1 MLEEMLRGGNRGIV
15 GFDPTT
21 IPGCT
26 VWFDAADPG
35 TMSTSVSSVQT
46 WRSKGSA
53 SCTATY
59 KYNAPSVSTI
69 GGLSTLYFNGVSTMM
84 TTNAV
89 ASYGATET
97 TWITCATSLATVS
110 ASTPADAC
118 PIIATQG
125 AGAERS
131 IRYTCNVNATAYS
144 INTSVLRQTT
154 GDNTNGVRGFI
165 DTAAYF
171 AGFTNGALIAS
182 NTTAVTFQPG
192 YNQSFVMGQWNV
204 GWLNG
209 YIYEILIYNR
219 ALSLGEYQSVEGYL
233 SQKWGFSPAK
243 VFTPRSIPGCSIW
256 FDAADMSSLTTSG
269 TNITSWTNKGSIP
282 LVAYPL
288 TGGLGTP
295 VGGGTNSNAFG
306 GFLTTGASINGLNA
320 VNCPQQTTYGMSS
333 TVTFP
338 TQARAVFAVYRAAS
352 AGAAPYIT
360 FFGCLTVVPNNQNG
374 MANYIRNDGQ
384 EPTLFAEVGA
394 GAGSILQAVPA
405 SGTFPTNTTNMVAW
419 VQSATSTGNNFI
431 TMNGVSQTLTTN
443 QLATTYVTT
452 PQYYFI
458 GSAYTQAYTF
468 CEYIMFNSEISI
480 SQRQAVEGYLAWKWG
495 FQGSLGVTHPNY
507 LTTGNFVRSLTLAT
521 THPYYSLPPAT
532 RAFTPLDV
540 PGCTLWLD
548 GADSATI
555 IGNVT
560 SVREKANN
568 VTFTATGT
576 VTTSTIGTTQSLNFA
591 GAGYLSGTV
600 NNLLVG
606 TSFVVFRTTA
616 ANNGYYPFFTW
627 RDNVVNSGLANF
639 PAFGYLPGGNLIGPY
654 TTWVG
659 AGTPTTSVSIGN
671 SYITSYSWSGTTTNV
686 GFNGAIPTT
695 GTQSAYAHSETLL
708 WIAFDNGYY
717 TTANIGEILIYNS
730 ILSAAQR
737 QAIEGYLANKW
748 GLKASIPVFA
758 NPTSIPSCALWLD
771 GADSTTMFQNT
782 AGTTPITADGQT
794 IAAWRD
800 KSANR
805 YLFIQPTTANQPVYK
820 TGIRNGSSITRWN
833 GTSTGLQSSTTLP
846 FYTSASSGGSFFFVF
861 MVTSNNTQRFLMTYQ
876 NQTSETFCV
885 SESEIGCP
893 TGNSDA
899 GNFGIHQGCGK
910 ANVALNQITTNTYVM
925 MNLNLLSSGTA
936 PANTT
941 IFKNGTSASMT
952 AQNGGFYSGTTYPSA
967 NNARNL
973 NIGYRIPVGSFP
985 IDCWLAGDI
994 AEIVWYQTPLSS
1006 AQQQQVEGYL
1016 AWKWGLQASLPA
1028 THPFYATVPV
1038 PHPFNKVP
1046 PTIRQPVLY
1055 SDVAPGNWVRDW
1067 QPYLRALTRAN
1078 AGATQN
1084 IGSIT
1089 GGGTYTSYGW
1099 FGNVLAPNGNIYF
1112 VPYGSSNILVL
1123 NTNTG
1128 VTTNITGGA
1137 TFTTFNQYRGGVLA
1151 SNGNIYCVPFA
1162 STNILVINPN
1172 TGVTSNM
1179 TGSATFTSFGWHGG
1193 VLGPDGNIYCAPANA
1208 LNILVIRPA
1217 TGTTSNLTGGATYPG
1232 AGAWAGGVLAPNG
1245 NIYFAPNAA
1254 TNILVLNTMTGVTSN
1269 LTGGATYSGSWTGGV
1284 LATNGNIYF
1293 CPYTASNVLVLNP
1306 ATGVTSNLV
1315 GGASYPGG
1323 GAWAGGVLAPN
1334 GNIYFPPSG
1343 GATNILVVDP
1353 IAGTTSTLTSGV
1365 IGSSA
1370 WQGGVLAPNGTIY
1383 FTPLIATTILT
1394 VSFTGLLQ
1402 TPSLN
1407 YCMSAYTNKL

>member
-35 TMSTSVSSVQT
+35 TFGTSGTSLQT

-53 SCTATY
+53 TCTASFT
-59 KYNAPSVSTI
+59 YNAPTVSTI
-69 GGLSTLYFNGVSTMM
+69 SGLSSIYFNGVSTMM
-84 TTNAV
+84 NTNRI

-219 ALSLGEYQSVEGYL
+219 ALTLGEYQSVEGYL
-233 SQKWGFSPAK
+233 AQKWRFATANFNP
-243 VFTPRSIPGCSIW
+243 TSIPGCILWLDPATQGNLTYSGANVTAIK
-256 FDAADMSSLTTSG
+256 DSST
-269 TNITSWTNKGSIP
+269 
-282 LVAYPL
+282 
-288 TGGLGTP
+288 LG
-295 VGGGTNSNAFG
+295 NNA
-306 GFLTTGASINGLNA
+306 TRYNGASYA
-320 VNCPQQTTYGMSS
+320 TTA
-333 TVTFP
+333 TVSGNTILSFP
-338 TQARAVFAVYRAAS
+338 
-352 AGAAPYIT
+352 
-360 FFGCLTVVPNNQNG
+360 
-374 MANYIRNDGQ
+374 
-384 EPTLFAEVGA
+384 GA
-394 GAGSILQAVPA
+394 GITYRSA
-405 SGTFPTNTTNMVAW
+405 MV
-419 VQSATSTGNNFI
+419 
-431 TMNGVSQTLTTN
+431 LT
-443 QLATTYVTT
+443 
-452 PQYYFI
+452 
-458 GSAYTQAYTF
+458 GSAYTIFTIMSLVSTTGNGSGYQRAINADSGGGTIFIGALNGNLATF
-468 CEYIMFNSEISI
+468 CGTGGFNDIAANSPTYVLTGNGIQLVTMYVSGSSLIPYINGTAQTTKTGSTGATTVLDIGAYQNSSQNWNGYIGDVI
-480 SQRQAVEGYLAWKWG
+480 IYNTALTTAQRQQVEGYLAWKWG
-495 FQGSLGVTHPNY
+495 LKNSLP
-507 LTTGNFVRSLTLAT
+507 S
-521 THPYYSLPPAT
+521 THPYYLTSGTLLTRHPYYSVPPAT

-540 PGCTLWLD
+540 PGCALWLD

-600 NNLLVG
+600 NSLLVG

-737 QAIEGYLANKW
+737 QAVEGYLANKW

-758 NPTSIPSCALWLD
+758 NPRSIPSCAMWLD
-771 GADSTTMFQNT
+771 GSDPAGTGVAPANNSAISTWVDKSGNGCNATASSSNPTFLSNQYNGYGLINFSGGVYFSNATFNYNLPNRTLFIVCSSTVAGYTGFLSFNNT
-782 AGTTPITADGQT
+782 AGTDYSASNTMNYASPGTNSLQ
-794 IAAWRD
+794 IAAAL
-800 KSANR
+800 SAAGGGFNV
-805 YLFIQPTTANQPVYK
+805 FFG
-820 TGIRNGSSITRWN
+820 TG
-833 GTSTGLQSSTTLP
+833 STTQ
-846 FYTSASSGGSFFFVF
+846 FAIYGD
-861 MVTSNNTQRFLMTYQ
+861 
-876 NQTSETFCV
+876 TF
-885 SESEIGCP
+885 
-893 TGNSDA
+893 
-899 GNFGIHQGCGK
+899 
-910 ANVALNQITTNTYVM
+910 
-925 MNLNLLSSGTA
+925 
-936 PANTT
+936 
-941 IFKNGTSASMT
+941 
-952 AQNGGFYSGTTYPSA
+952 SGTTESYFMNGSNMGSTTTSTTFGA
-967 NNARNL
+967 STSIYIGARQLGGFTGTYSITGTISELIIYNYA
-973 NIGYRIPVGSFP
+973 I
-985 IDCWLAGDI
+985 
-994 AEIVWYQTPLSS
+994 TSS
-1006 AQQQQVEGYL
+1006 QRQQVEGYL

-1370 WQGGVLAPNGTIY
+1370 WQGGVLSPNGTIY

>member
-1 MLEEMLRGGNRGIV
+1 MVEEMLRGGNRGIV

-26 VWFDAADPG
+26 VWFDSADLG

-59 KYNAPSVSTI
+59 KYNAPSISTI

-84 TTNAV
+84 TTNTI

-97 TWITCATSLATVS
+97 TWITCAASLATVS
-110 ASTPADAC
+110 SSTPADAC
-118 PIIATQG
+118 PVIATQG

-182 NTTAVTFQPG
+182 NTTAVTFQAG

-219 ALSLGEYQSVEGYL
+219 ALSIGEYQSVEGYL

-243 VFTPRSIPGCSIW
+243 VFTPTSIPGCQLWLDGADPAGTGSAPASGATVATWVDKSGNGYNGTAVGSPTYSSKGILLTRSSSQYFTLPNSTYPSGANPYSIFMAFNLNSYSVAGFVGAGDYSTTW
-256 FDAADMSSLTTSG
+256 GTIAVRGNASQSIQLYWWGDSGNLLTTNTFTLNTPNILCTTG
-269 TNITSWTNKGSIP
+269 TSTARAIYLNAQTPTTDTQ
-282 LVAYPL
+282 
-288 TGGLGTP
+288 TGP
-295 VGGGTNSNAFG
+295 RNQ
-306 GFLTTGASINGLNA
+306 LTTGNTIG
-320 VNCPQQTTYGMSS
+320 
-333 TVTFP
+333 
-338 TQARAVFAVYRAAS
+338 RAYPADGTLDGYISEVLVYNS
-352 AGAAPYIT
+352 
-360 FFGCLTVVPNNQNG
+360 V
-374 MANYIRNDGQ
+374 
-384 EPTLFAEVGA
+384 
-394 GAGSILQAVPA
+394 
-405 SGTFPTNTTNMVAW
+405 
-419 VQSATSTGNNFI
+419 
-431 TMNGVSQTLTTN
+431 LTT
-443 QLATTYVTT
+443 T
-452 PQYYFI
+452 
-458 GSAYTQAYTF
+458 
-468 CEYIMFNSEISI
+468 
-480 SQRQAVEGYLAWKWG
+480 QRQAVEGYLAWKWG
-495 FQGSLGVTHPNY
+495 LQGSLP
-507 LTTGNFVRSLTLAT
+507 S
-521 THPYYSLPPAT
+521 THPYYITTANFVKSGTLVSTHPFYRQMPMT
-532 RAFTPLDV
+532 RPFTPLDL
-540 PGCTLWLD
+540 PGCALWLD
-548 GADSATI
+548 GADQS
-555 IGNVT
+555 
-560 SVREKANN
+560 S
-568 VTFTATGT
+568 VTFSSGSNVSQWNDKSGNGLNATVLNGTPTYTQALGMTFNGSSALQVTYTASPTIETLFVIIKFNSVSAQGDIFSGTAMGQREYLMYSPYSPGTIYLGRYGTAPSGSINGGT
-576 VTTSTIGTTQSLNFA
+576 VTTSSNYMLGYVFNGTANTISL
-591 GAGYLSGTV
+591 YQ
-600 NNLLVG
+600 
-606 TSFVVFRTTA
+606 
-616 ANNGYYPFFTW
+616 
-627 RDNVVNSGLANF
+627 
-639 PAFGYLPGGNLIGPY
+639 GGNL
-654 TTWVG
+654 TSS
-659 AGTPTTSVSIGN
+659 GTPQFTYSSGGTISAIG
-671 SYITSYSWSGTTTNV
+671 SY
-686 GFNGAIPTT
+686 NG
-695 GTQSAYAHSETLL
+695 
-708 WIAFDNGYY
+708 NGYLQGQIY
-717 TTANIGEILIYNS
+717 ELIVYSTALTT
-730 ILSAAQR
+730 AQR
-737 QAIEGYLANKW
+737 QAVEGYLANKW
-748 GLKASIPVFA
+748 GLKPSLPAFV
-758 NPTSIPSCALWLD
+758 NPTSIPGCALWFD
-771 GADSTTMFQNT
+771 GNDPAGTGVAPANGATLSTWVNKGTTSVTMAYGTSQPTFSSNFQNGLGSVSFNGNYFSGSYSFNLGVKSGFLVCSQSNSATDSPQGFLSFYGSGGDTVASTNGFGYQATQGGYGSFGWLYNIFQSGVGAASPSTGYYIQTGT
-782 AGTTPITADGQT
+782 AGANTPLAIYGNVMSNQYEQAFVNGTNNSNFTITTTP
-794 IAAWRD
+794 
-800 KSANR
+800 
-805 YLFIQPTTANQPVYK
+805 
-820 TGIRNGSSITRWN
+820 
-833 GTSTGLQSSTTLP
+833 GTSTTLMLGARWVGGGLHGSLYGNICEVIVYNVGLT
-846 FYTSASSGGSFFFVF
+846 AS
-861 MVTSNNTQRFLMTYQ
+861 QR
-876 NQTSETFCV
+876 QT
-885 SESEIGCP
+885 
-893 TGNSDA
+893 
-899 GNFGIHQGCGK
+899 
-910 ANVALNQITTNTYVM
+910 
-925 MNLNLLSSGTA
+925 
-936 PANTT
+936 
-941 IFKNGTSASMT
+941 
-952 AQNGGFYSGTTYPSA
+952 
-967 NNARNL
+967 
-973 NIGYRIPVGSFP
+973 
-985 IDCWLAGDI
+985 
-994 AEIVWYQTPLSS
+994 
-1006 AQQQQVEGYL
+1006 VEGYL
-1016 AWKWGLQASLPA
+1016 AWKWGLQAQLPA

-1046 PTIRQPVLY
+1046 PTIRQPALY
-1055 SDVAPGNWVRDW
+1055 SDVTPGNWARDW
-1067 QPYLRALTRAN
+1067 QPYLQTLVKAN

-1112 VPYGSSNILVL
+1112 VPYCASNILVL

-1151 SNGNIYCVPFA
+1151 PNGNIYCVPLA

-1193 VLGPDGNIYCAPANA
+1193 VLGPDGNIYCAPYSAS
-1208 LNILVIRPA
+1208 NILVIKPA
-1217 TGTTSNLTGGATYPG
+1217 TGTTSNLTGGATYSG
-1232 AGAWAGGVLAPNG
+1232 GGAWAGGVLAPNG

-1334 GNIYFPPSG
+1334 GKIYFPPSG

>member
-1 MLEEMLRGGNRGIV
+1 
-15 GFDPTT
+15 
-21 IPGCT
+21 
-26 VWFDAADPG
+26 
-35 TMSTSVSSVQT
+35 
-46 WRSKGSA
+46 
-53 SCTATY
+53 
-59 KYNAPSVSTI
+59 
-69 GGLSTLYFNGVSTMM
+69 
-84 TTNAV
+84 
-89 ASYGATET
+89 
-97 TWITCATSLATVS
+97 
-110 ASTPADAC
+110 
-118 PIIATQG
+118 
-125 AGAERS
+125 
-131 IRYTCNVNATAYS
+131 VNATAYTV
-144 INTSVLRQTT
+144 NTSVLRQTT

-171 AGFTNGALIAS
+171 AGFTNGTMITS

-243 VFTPRSIPGCSIW
+243 VFTPLS
-256 FDAADMSSLTTSG
+256 
-269 TNITSWTNKGSIP
+269 
-282 LVAYPL
+282 
-288 TGGLGTP
+288 
-295 VGGGTNSNAFG
+295 
-306 GFLTTGASINGLNA
+306 
-320 VNCPQQTTYGMSS
+320 
-333 TVTFP
+333 
-338 TQARAVFAVYRAAS
+338 
-352 AGAAPYIT
+352 
-360 FFGCLTVVPNNQNG
+360 
-374 MANYIRNDGQ
+374 
-384 EPTLFAEVGA
+384 
-394 GAGSILQAVPA
+394 
-405 SGTFPTNTTNMVAW
+405 
-419 VQSATSTGNNFI
+419 
-431 TMNGVSQTLTTN
+431 
-443 QLATTYVTT
+443 
-452 PQYYFI
+452 
-458 GSAYTQAYTF
+458 
-468 CEYIMFNSEISI
+468 
-480 SQRQAVEGYLAWKWG
+480 
-495 FQGSLGVTHPNY
+495 
-507 LTTGNFVRSLTLAT
+507 
-521 THPYYSLPPAT
+521 
-532 RAFTPLDV
+532 V
-540 PGCTLWLD
+540 PGCQLWLD
-548 GADSATI
+548 GADPATI
-555 IGNVT
+555 NGNVT

-576 VTTSTIGTTQSLNFA
+576 VTRSTIGATQSLNFA

-717 TTANIGEILIYNS
+717 TTANIGEILIYNT

-737 QAIEGYLANKW
+737 QAVEGYLAWKWNLQGSLALAHPNYLTTGNFVRSLTLATTHPYYSLPPATRAFTPLDIPGCALWLDGADQRSVTFSSGSNVSQWNDKSGNGLNATVLNGTPTYTQALGMTFNGSSALQVNYTASPTIETLFVIIKFNSVSAQGDIFSGTAMGQREYLLYSPYSPGTIYLGRYGNAPSGSINGGTVITSSNYMLGYVFNGTANTISLYQGGNLTSSGTPQFTYSSGGTISAIGSYNGGGYLQGQIYELIVYNTALGAAQRQAVEGYLANKW

-758 NPTSIPSCALWLD
+758 NPTSIPSCAMWLD

-800 KSANR
+800 KSANG

-876 NQTSETFCV
+876 NQTSGTFCV

-941 IFKNGTSASMT
+941 IFKNGTSAAMT

-973 NIGYRIPVGSFP
+973 NIGYRVPVGAFS

-1055 SDVAPGNWVRDW
+1055 YDVAPGNWAQDW

-1334 GNIYFPPSG
+1334 GKIYFPPSG

-1383 FTPLIATTILT
+1383 FAPLIATTILT